1 MNDNMR
7 KFRFVNKHQVHFRI
21 MVGLS
26 LNMLNKEVSTMMNMK
41 VNTYIWPQTHTRSVG
56 CAYYL
61 AALYNLYLHSVVK
74 GVVEH
79 QQLTFCYGGVE

>member
-26 LNMLNKEVSTMMNMK
+26 FNMLNKEVSNISNMK
-41 VNTYIWPQTHTRSVG
+41 VNTHIWAQSHTRSVG
-56 CAYYL
+56 CTYYL
-61 AALYNLYLHSVVK
+61 AALHNLYLHSAGKSVV
-74 GVVEH
+74 
-79 QQLTFCYGGVE
+79 QQPQLQM